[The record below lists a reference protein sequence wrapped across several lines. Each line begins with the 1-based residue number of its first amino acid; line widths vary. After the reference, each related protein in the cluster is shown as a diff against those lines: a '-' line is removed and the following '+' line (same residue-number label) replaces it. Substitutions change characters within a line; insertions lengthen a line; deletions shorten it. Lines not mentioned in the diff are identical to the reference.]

1 MRLIWSAVTS
11 SAGLLISPGMRIGV
25 VFQHDDSR
33 RSPGPRDDS
42 GFQAS
47 RQLGVFH
54 LGLRDDRDVGV
65 SVFPK
70 GVKIPVGGLRPGQ
83 IPGQRERSA
92 QLNVR
97 QCAYGIRAHDATM
110 IENSS
115 RAYGAPGTLVRAFS
129 GLSDSQLVG
138 GSDWIN
144 AERFDIV
151 ATAGTNATPEQIRAM
166 LRTLL
171 ADRFKLAVHTEKRT
185 VSAFVLV
192 MARTD
197 KRLGLRLRSATV
209 DCVNEAAMKRL
220 AADSLRS
227 RYRSSRMG
235 RRETRLRGGVAK
247 PPEMGRLALAEVR
260 RPQRQA
266 C

>member
-1 MRLIWSAVTS
+1 
-11 SAGLLISPGMRIGV
+11 
-25 VFQHDDSR
+25 
-33 RSPGPRDDS
+33 
-42 GFQAS
+42 
-47 RQLGVFH
+47 
-54 LGLRDDRDVGV
+54 
-65 SVFPK
+65 
-70 GVKIPVGGLRPGQ
+70 
-83 IPGQRERSA
+83 
-92 QLNVR
+92 
-97 QCAYGIRAHDATM
+97 
-110 IENSS
+110 
-115 RAYGAPGTLVRAFS
+115 LVRAFS

-209 DCVNEAAMKRL
+209 DFFNEAAMKRL

-235 RRETRLRGGVAK
+235 CRETRLRGGVAK

>member
-1 MRLIWSAVTS
+1 
-11 SAGLLISPGMRIGV
+11 
-25 VFQHDDSR
+25 
-33 RSPGPRDDS
+33 
-42 GFQAS
+42 
-47 RQLGVFH
+47 
-54 LGLRDDRDVGV
+54 
-65 SVFPK
+65 
-70 GVKIPVGGLRPGQ
+70 
-83 IPGQRERSA
+83 
-92 QLNVR
+92 LNVR

-235 RRETRLRGGVAK
+235 CRETRLRGGVAK